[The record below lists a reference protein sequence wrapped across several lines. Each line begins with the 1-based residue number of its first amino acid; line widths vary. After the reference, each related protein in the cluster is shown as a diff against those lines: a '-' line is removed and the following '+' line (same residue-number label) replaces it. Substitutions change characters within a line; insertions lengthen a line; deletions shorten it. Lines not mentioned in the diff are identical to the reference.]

1 MSCFVYE
8 ASCLIHQEYIRL
20 CNKVSSNFV
29 KLQVCVY
36 THVNTTNVPVQRM
49 RTLVPQRSFNEVFP
63 SHSIQV
69 KEVVAAIEGFIFSSE
84 QKIVM
89 YSFNSLSECIT

>member
-1 MSCFVYE
+1 M
-8 ASCLIHQEYIRL
+8 IHQEYIRL

-29 KLQVCVY
+29 KLQVCVCVY
-36 THVNTTNVPVQRM
+36 TDVNTTNVPVQRM

-69 KEVVAAIEGFIFSSE
+69 KVVVAAIEGFIFSSGE